1 MPAVTILTGPIRSG
15 KTTRLERWVAGR
27 GAAARD
33 DAAGLLQP
41 DGPDGRLFVDIA
53 TGEAEPLEPVG
64 PGEGAVAVGRFRFRA
79 AAFDWANARL
89 VAAARESAAW
99 LLVDEV
105 GPLELRGEGLRPGLD
120 AALARPGGML
130 LVVRDT
136 LVADVRAAFGLQ
148 DARVV
153 PASGWPQVGQGAI
166 GAP

>member
-15 KTTRLERWVAGR
+15 KTTRLARW
-27 GAAARD
+27 AAAQD
-33 DAAGLLQP
+33 DVAGLLQP
-41 DGPDGRLFVDIA
+41 DGPDGRLFVDVA

-64 PGEGAVAVGRFRFRA
+64 AGEGAVAVGRFRFRA

-89 VAAARESAAW
+89 AAAARAGW

-130 LVVRDT
+130 LVVREA